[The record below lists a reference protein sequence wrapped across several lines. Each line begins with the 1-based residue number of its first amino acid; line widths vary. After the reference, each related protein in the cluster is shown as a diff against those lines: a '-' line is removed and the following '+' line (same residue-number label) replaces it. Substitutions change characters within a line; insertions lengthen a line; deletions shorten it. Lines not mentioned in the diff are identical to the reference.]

1 MASKRIQGITIVIDG
16 ETGPLQNALKKVDT
30 QLRKTQG
37 NLKDINKLLKLD
49 PGNTE
54 LLAQK
59 QRNLQASIKTT
70 EERLKELKSVNKTAL
85 SPDEYDALQREII
98 ETEQK
103 LSGLKDEYRDF
114 GSVAKQKLLEV
125 GNGMQELG
133 NKITNSVQPIQDKMK
148 AIGQSI
154 NEHVIQPIIQVG
166 KVAAAAGIATT
177 TALTKSAVEAKA
189 EYEQLVGGVGKL
201 FGDQADKVVKNAKNA
216 YKTSGKSANDY
227 MKSVTNFSAS
237 LISSLG
243 GDTEKAARLAD
254 MAIRDMS
261 DNANTFGTELESV
274 EAAYQGFAKQQYT
287 LLDNLKL
294 GYGGTKEEMERLI
307 RDAERL
313 DETFKVTHKTTKKG
327 KETNEELVY
336 SYADVVK
343 AIHVVQDN
351 MKITGTTAAEASKT
365 IEGSWG
371 MVKASWTNLM
381 TAIGTGDDV
390 RGATKN
396 LLTSLGTYLKDNL
409 LPTIRTAL
417 PAIGEAVEEAWTTLK
432 EKLPVMTRRMINWLT
447 ENIPKLGETIRSA
460 VAELGVPLRLGLF
473 TAISLASSALSNF
486 IAGDNSLA
494 GKFRKSFLDAKA
506 DIEAALKNIG
516 DALAT
521 VWEAVS
527 PFLKE
532 QLKTFITDT
541 LPKITETIKDIT
553 DGIKKLAEKFN
564 GLDDDTKELIVK
576 IAEGLILS
584 IPLISTI
591 GKVISK
597 IGGVIKLL
605 SGTGGIIAVIGLIAG
620 AVIMHWDEIKAVWE
634 VVKQKW
640 SELTA
645 NIKSKWDTTWAQ
657 AQQTWE
663 SFKSKVNTG
672 WENIKTKATG
682 IIENLK
688 GAWEGFK
695 NDLNEKWESI
705 KTKAGNVADAIKEKW
720 DNFKSALVKSW
731 ESITEAASALWG
743 DIARPIV
750 NALHSIRDA
759 FTSLI
764 RKVKSAI
771 NKMNEFFRV
780 NQRTADTD
788 ESLAL
793 TEWTG
798 GYGNEFGEPV
808 NLGVKWNAG
817 AYNNPLIFTK
827 PTVLQTPRG
836 LQGFGDGAGA
846 EVVLSYQKLKELV
859 GSGAG
864 NNVSITINTQPGQS
878 AEDIAAAVK
887 RIFTREM
894 EQRSA
899 AYA

>member
-37 NLKDINKLLKLD
+37 NLEDINKLLKLD
-49 PGNTE
+49 PGNME

-133 NKITNSVQPIQDKMK
+133 NKITNSVQPIKDKMK

-227 MKSVTNFSAS
+227 MKTVTNFSAS

-396 LLTSLGTYLKDNL
+396 VLSSLGTYLKDNL

-447 ENIPKLGETIRSA
+447 ENIPKLGETIKTA
-460 VAELGVPLRLGLF
+460 VAELGVPLRLGIF
-473 TAISLASSALSNF
+473 SAISLASSALSNL

-506 DIEAALKNIG
+506 DIEDALGKIGGALSRLWNETLKPYLTPKLKNFIEDILPGLSDTIGLIG
-516 DALAT
+516 DKISGLIDWFNNLDPKIKNTILDVGLAIIAGNF
-521 VWEAVS
+521 AVS
-527 PFLKE
+527 
-532 QLKTFITDT
+532 
-541 LPKITETIKDIT
+541 
-553 DGIKKLAEKFN
+553 G
-564 GLDDDTKELIVK
+564 
-576 IAEGLILS
+576 
-584 IPLISTI
+584 I
-591 GKVISK
+591 GKVITAGGNLISK
-597 IGGVIKLL
+597 LGEVVGAITGI
-605 SGTGGIIAVIGLIAG
+605 GGIIEAGKSLIAILTG
-620 AVIMHWDEIKAVWE
+620 PFGIAAAIAGLAIWAYVHWD
-634 VVKQKW
+634 Q
-640 SELTA
+640 
-645 NIKSKWDTTWAQ
+645 
-657 AQQTWE
+657 
-663 SFKSKVNTG
+663 
-672 WENIKTKATG
+672 IKTAC
-682 IIENLK
+682 I
-688 GAWEGFK
+688 
-695 NDLNEKWESI
+695 
-705 KTKAGNVADAIKEKW
+705 
-720 DNFKSALVKSW
+720 
-731 ESITEAASALWG
+731 
-743 DIARPIV
+743 
-750 NALHSIRDA
+750 DA
-759 FTSLI
+759 FTSIAQDMEKWIDDATKFFDDLNTAI
-764 RKVKSAI
+764 TDIVEKIGQGVKNAVDKAWKGISGFFTDVVEGAKSALRQI
-771 NKMNEFFRV
+771 GLIKQPKTTYAN
-780 NQRTADTD
+780 
-788 ESLAL
+788 
-793 TEWTG
+793 
-798 GYGNEFGEPV
+798 YG
-808 NLGVKWNAG
+808 AG
-817 AYNNPLIFTK
+817 AGRVKAYASAYQDPIIFTK
-827 PTVLQTPRG
+827 PTVLQTPSG
-836 LQGFGDGAGA
+836 SKQFGDGNGA
-846 EVVLSYQKLKELV
+846 EVVLSYAKLKELV